1 MNGYNKKVFLLNPK
15 LVAWVEQY
23 LFFPNWYQ
31 KLISTALLPL
41 TLIYCI
47 IIAFKRISSKPINFG
62 IPVISIGN
70 LIVGG
75 SGKTP
80 MAISLAKEYDDAFI
94 ILRGY
99 GRESK
104 GLQIVSLK
112 GDIKLDVKLSGDEAL
127 LLAYSLPNASVIV
140 SEDRKEAILKAKELG
155 AKIVF
160 LDDGFSKADIFKYDI
175 LLRPKI
181 EPENIFCLPSG
192 GYRDTKMLY
201 SSANL
206 VLKDGEDFER
216 KVWLSFKDKKIDEL
230 PKDITLLT
238 SISKPNRL
246 KEFLPED
253 INMIAYEDHHSFTN
267 AEIELIETNS
277 ILTTRK
283 DKVKLDILDIK
294 KDIYIM
300 ELDIK
305 FKNKNAQMGI
315 KKHYEKYYN

>member
-1 MNGYNKKVFLLNPK
+1 MNPK
-15 LVAWVEQY
+15 VVAWVEQY

-31 KLISTALLPL
+31 KIISTALLPF

-47 IIAFKRISSKPINFG
+47 AQAFKRASSKPIDFG

-80 MAISLAKEYDDAFI
+80 ITVSLAKDYENAFI

-99 GRESK
+99 KRESQ

-112 GDIKLDVKLSGDEAL
+112 GDIKLDVKQAGDEAL
-127 LLAYSLPNASVIV
+127 LLAQSLPKTSVIV

-155 AKIVF
+155 GKIVF
-160 LDDGFSKADIFKYDI
+160 LDDGFSKTDIFKYDI
-175 LLRPKI
+175 LIRPKI

-201 SSANL
+201 TTADL
-206 VLKDGEDFER
+206 VLKDSQDFKR
-216 KVWLSFKDKKIDEL
+216 KVWFSKDGKKVENL

-238 SISKPNRL
+238 SISKPYRL
-246 KEFLPED
+246 KEFIDTD
-253 INMIAYEDHHSFTN
+253 IPMVAYEDHHPFTID
-267 AEIELIETNS
+267 EIKKIETDS

-283 DKVKLDILDIK
+283 DKVKLDILKTDK
-294 KDIYIM
+294 NIYVM
-300 ELDIK
+300 ELDIE
-305 FKNKNAQMGI
+305 FKDNKAQEEI
-315 KKHYEKYYN
+315 KKHYEKYYA

>member
-1 MNGYNKKVFLLNPK
+1 MNPK
-15 LVAWVEQY
+15 VVAWVEQY

-31 KLISTALLPL
+31 KIISTALLPF

-47 IIAFKRISSKPINFG
+47 IAAFKRASSKPINFG

-80 MAISLAKEYDDAFI
+80 ITVSLAKDYENAFI

-99 GRESK
+99 KRESQ
-104 GLQIVSLK
+104 GLQIVSLN
-112 GDIKLDVKLSGDEAL
+112 GDIKLEVKQAGDEAL
-127 LLAYSLPNASVIV
+127 LLAQSLPKASVIV

-160 LDDGFSKADIFKYDI
+160 LDDGFSKTDIFKYDI
-175 LLRPKI
+175 LLRPNK

-201 SSANL
+201 TTADL
-206 VLKDGEDFER
+206 VLKEGKDFKR
-216 KVWLSFKDKKIDEL
+216 KVWFSKDTQKIETL

-238 SISKPNRL
+238 SISKPYRL
-246 KEFLPED
+246 KEFIDAD
-253 INMIAYEDHHSFTN
+253 IPMVAYEDHHLFTK
-267 AEIELIETNS
+267 EEVDSITTSS
-277 ILTTRK
+277 ILTTQK
-283 DKVKLDILDIK
+283 DKVKIDILDTN
-294 KDIYIM
+294 KDIYVM
-300 ELDIK
+300 ELDIE
-305 FKNKNAQMGI
+305 FSDNKVQEEI
-315 KKHYEKYYN
+315 KKHYEKYYS